1 MKHNFGRRFVTSAAA
16 LAVAAGALL
25 TMGGTASAAPAE
37 VADHTAVV
45 AYHSSDRTQYGD
57 HHDHRDT
64 RWNGHH
70 DRHDTRWD
78 GHHDRHDTRWDG
90 HHDRHDTRWDGHR
103 KWVRIGSGW
112 YCNDHGRQYRY
123 DGHWFYVKNN
133 GAWHS
138 VSSHDR
144 GFDHRIFN

>member
-1 MKHNFGRRFVTSAAA
+1 MKHNFGRRFATSAAA
-16 LAVAAGALL
+16 LAVAAGTLL
-25 TMGGTASAAPAE
+25 TVGGTASAAPAK

-45 AYHSSDRTQYGD
+45 AHHSSDRTQYGD
-57 HHDHRDT
+57 HHDHRDI
-64 RWNGHH
+64 
-70 DRHDTRWD
+70 RWD
-78 GHHDRHDTRWDG
+78 GHQHRHNI
-90 HHDRHDTRWDGHR
+90 RWDGHR
-103 KWVRIGSGW
+103 KWVRIDSVW

-123 DGHWFYVKNN
+123 DGHRFYVKNN

>member
-90 HHDRHDTRWDGHR
+90 HR

>member
-1 MKHNFGRRFVTSAAA
+1 MKHNFGRRFATSAAA

-90 HHDRHDTRWDGHR
+90 HR